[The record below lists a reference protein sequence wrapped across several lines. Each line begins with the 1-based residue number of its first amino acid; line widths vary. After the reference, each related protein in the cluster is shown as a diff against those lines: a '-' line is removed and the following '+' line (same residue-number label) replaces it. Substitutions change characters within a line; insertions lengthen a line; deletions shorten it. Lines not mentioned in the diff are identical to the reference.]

1 MGFMNNPYAAYQN
14 TNIKTASQ
22 GKLIV
27 LLYEG
32 AIKNMTQ
39 AQKCFTAEGKVEAK
53 DIEKFGNYVMKTQDI
68 ISELQA
74 SLDMEKG
81 GQIAT
86 NLMSLY
92 IYFNQE
98 LMSANINKDKKKL
111 DFVLNMMTQLS
122 AAWNQAANSQA
133 NDTVNSGVA
142 AGLNIQ
148 G

>member
-1 MGFMNNPYAAYQN
+1 MGYVNNAYAAYQN

-32 AIKNMTQ
+32 AIKNLTAAQ
-39 AQKCFTAEGKVEAK
+39 ACFTDEGKVEARN
-53 DIEKFGNYVMKTQDI
+53 IEKFGNYVMKAQDI

-81 GQIAT
+81 GQIST
-86 NLMSLY
+86 TRMSLY
-92 IYFNQE
+92 IYVNQE
-98 LMSANINKDKKKL
+98 LMSANISKDRKRL
-111 DFVLNMMTQLS
+111 DFVLNMLTELS
-122 AAWNQAANSQA
+122 GAWAQAYTKA
-133 NDTVNSGVA
+133 NDSAGSGLA
-142 AGLNIQ
+142 GGLNIQ